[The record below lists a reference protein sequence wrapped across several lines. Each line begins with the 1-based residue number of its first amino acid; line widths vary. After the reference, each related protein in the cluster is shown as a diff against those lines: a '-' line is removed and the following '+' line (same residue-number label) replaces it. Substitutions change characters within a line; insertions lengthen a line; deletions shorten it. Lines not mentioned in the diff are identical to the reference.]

1 MSEGEDGKPCI
12 KWRRK
17 LTSNPAGAGGETE
30 EKMREAETE
39 AKEKTETETPTD
51 AETELLIMEYQKKAK
66 PGTTMLKVLEFF
78 VGEA

>member
-1 MSEGEDGKPCI
+1 
-12 KWRRK
+12 
-17 LTSNPAGAGGETE
+17 
-30 EKMREAETE
+30 MREAETE
-39 AKEKTETETPTD
+39 AKEKTETENPTD